1 MIWFQYAVFFVTSFV
16 VSWVVSTRIT
26 KRFEAAGIVDLKSL
40 PDKRIP
46 TAGGTAIAVSFLLVV
61 GISTLFYPEGMHT
74 TTKTLVGLL
83 VASLMIAGLGFYDD
97 VKGAR
102 PLIKLAVQV
111 LAASILVYAGLA
123 MEEVTNPFSFN
134 MTGWG
139 ESFELGSSGNLIL
152 IAWIVVLTNAVNVID
167 GLDGLAAGICLISA
181 VTMFAISHIF
191 GEVTLAALS
200 IVLAGSIFGFIRLNL
215 PPAKIYLGDTGSLF
229 LGFVLAA
236 IAVTERRKG
245 SVTITLLVPVL
256 VAAVPVIDI
265 IYAFFRRLINRK
277 NPFKG
282 DTLHIHHRL
291 VAFGLTPEQVNRMIF
306 LLCVYLGINAG
317 VLAFFSKETTI
328 IVMLLL
334 TVGLILAIEFLRS
347 LPVKQLPEEES
358 DIKTD
363 FDTAE

>member
-26 KRFEAAGIVDLKSL
+26 ARFGEAGIVDLKSL

-46 TAGGTAIAVSFLLVV
+46 TAGGIAIAFSFLLVV
-61 GISTLFYPEGMHT
+61 GVSTIFYPEGMQT
-74 TTKTLVGLL
+74 TTKTLIGLL
-83 VASLMIAGLGFYDD
+83 IASFMIAGLGFYDD
-97 VKGAR
+97 VRGVR
-102 PLIKLAVQV
+102 PILKIAVQLV
-111 LAASILVYAGLA
+111 AASILVFAGLA

-139 ESFELGSSGNLIL
+139 ESFALGGSGNLIL

-167 GLDGLAAGICLISA
+167 GLDGLAAGICVISA

-191 GEVTLAALS
+191 GEVTLASLS

-236 IAVTERRKG
+236 IALTERRKG
-245 SVTITLLVPVL
+245 SVTITLLVPVI
-256 VAAVPVIDI
+256 VAAVPLIDI
-265 IYAFFRRLINRK
+265 GFAFFRRLIDRK

-282 DTLHIHHRL
+282 DMQHIHHRL
-291 VAFGLTPEQVNRMIF
+291 VAFGLSPEQVNRMIF
-306 LLCVYLGINAG
+306 LLCAYLGINAG

-328 IVMLLL
+328 IVLILL

-347 LPVKQLPEEES
+347 LPVKEPVKEKADSE
-358 DIKTD
+358 TD
-363 FDTAE
+363 SSTV